1 LKQIIK
7 TKEPRSL
14 TTYRASIS
22 KKDLSSLEKFDT
34 APSKVKDELREQ
46 LLQEQGFICC
56 YCMNR
61 VEFRNS
67 KIEHFNPRSLFREEQ
82 LDYHNLFIACL
93 GGEGHTSNKQSCD
106 TKKGN
111 NQLKH
116 INLLSDIEKSIEYKK
131 DGFIYSNNSDIDNE
145 LNQILNLNHKLLKN
159 NRKEALNQ
167 LLIDLKKRGWN
178 ISTLKSN
185 LEKYK
190 HKNSKGKYRPYCE
203 MIVYFLTKK
212 LKQKQ
217 GAIKK

>member
-1 LKQIIK
+1 MKQILK
-7 TKEPRSL
+7 SKEPISL

-22 KKDLSSLEKFDT
+22 KKDLSTLEKFDT

-46 LLQEQGFICC
+46 LLEEQGFICC

-67 KIEHFNPRSLFREEQ
+67 KIEHFNPRSNFRTEQ

-93 GGEGHTSNKQSCD
+93 GGEGHTTNQQSCD

-111 NQLKH
+111 TQLKH
-116 INLLSDIEKSIEYKK
+116 INLLVDIETSIEYKK
-131 DGFIYSNNSDIDNE
+131 DGFIYSNNSDIDRE
-145 LNQILNLNHKLLKN
+145 LNQILNLNYKLLKN
-159 NRKEALNQ
+159 NRQEVLNQ
-167 LLIDLKKRGWN
+167 LLIDLKKRGWDISN
-178 ISTLKSN
+178 LKSTLEN
-185 LEKYK
+185 YK

-212 LKQKQ
+212 LKSK
-217 GAIKK
+217 GVTI

>member
-1 LKQIIK
+1 VKQILK
-7 TKEPRSL
+7 SKEPISL
-14 TTYRASIS
+14 ITYRASIS

-46 LLQEQGFICC
+46 LLEEQGFICC

-61 VEFRNS
+61 IEFRNS

-93 GGEGHTSNKQSCD
+93 GGEGHTSNAQSCD

-111 NQLKH
+111 HQLKH
-116 INLLSDIEKSIEYKK
+116 INLLSDIEKSIEYRK
-131 DGFIYSNNSDIDNE
+131 DGVIYSTNCDIDSE
-145 LNQILNLNHKLLKN
+145 LNQILNLNYKLLQN

-167 LLIDLKKRGWN
+167 LFIDLKKRGWD
-178 ISTLKSN
+178 ISNLKST

-212 LKQKQ
+212 LKSK
-217 GAIKK
+217 GEKV